1 MQCWAGY
8 LNHML
13 SSFMTNMWNILDNEI
28 EKHRNGI
35 LKIGE
40 ILPALKCDLK
50 TCFIFISLLI

>member
-1 MQCWAGY
+1 
-8 LNHML
+8 ML

-50 TCFIFISLLI
+50 VCFIFISLLI